1 MKYKDGLKSMN
12 EMNVAGGPGGMFG
25 YGGGGS
31 NIGSYG
37 GSVGNVDFYAPGD
50 ARIPKILGLG
60 TTKSSSKKGKKKKQ
74 KNSIPMYRRAFAEA
88 ITTESTEPDFV
99 LNCLLYTERNDYQQ
113 IIKDTLEHFNIPYIL
128 DESNI
133 ILEGTDE
140 YLQTVLEK
148 IQGVITPEPF
158 ENEEVIALIGEMTL
172 DPNDWKGIAANKTAL
187 DYYHKFDPDR
197 QQSIEQFTDD
207 FLVNLDK
214 GIKVEM
220 EHTDDPQIA
229 EKIAKDHLWEDLDYY
244 DKLAKIEKK
253 K

>member
-1 MKYKDGLKSMN
+1 MKYKDGLKTIK

-25 YGGGGS
+25 YGGGGAD
-31 NIGSYG
+31 IGSYG
-37 GSVGNVDFYAPGD
+37 GSVGNADFYAPGD
-50 ARIPKILGLG
+50 ARIPKILGMG
-60 TTKSSSKKGKKKKQ
+60 TTKSSSKKGKKKKR
-74 KNSIPMYRRAFAEA
+74 KGSIPIYRRAFTETIALESAE
-88 ITTESTEPDFV
+88 SDFI
-99 LNCLLYTERNDYQQ
+99 LNCLLYTERSDYQQ
-113 IIKDTLEHFNIPYIL
+113 IIKDTLDHFNIPYIL

-172 DPNDWKGIAANKTAL
+172 DPNDWKGIAAYKSIL
-187 DYYHKFDPDR
+187 DYYHKFDPDKR
-197 QQSIEQFTDD
+197 QTIETFTDV
-207 FLVNLDK
+207 FFERLNK
-214 GIKVEM
+214 GVKVEM
-220 EHTDDPQIA
+220 EHTDDPKIAEQIA
-229 EKIAKDHLWEDLDYY
+229 RDHLWEDLDYY